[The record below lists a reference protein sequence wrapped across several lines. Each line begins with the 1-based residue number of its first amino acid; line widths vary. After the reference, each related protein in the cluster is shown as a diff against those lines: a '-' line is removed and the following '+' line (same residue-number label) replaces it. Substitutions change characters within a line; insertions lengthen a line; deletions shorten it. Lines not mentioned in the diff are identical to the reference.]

1 MSQNTL
7 RFLLMLHVQ
16 KVNFKYDETFLGASL
31 IYGKMQSDFLGVDTV
46 TKIQVKS
53 WKKIME

>member
-31 IYGKMQSDFLGVDTV
+31 IYGKMQSDFLGVNNV
-46 TKIQVKS
+46 PKIQVK
-53 WKKIME
+53 